1 MSERKALQVD
11 PDRPIPDTNVFTSEE
26 TQKGYR
32 LNKFAMSMVKPE
44 VREAFLADEE
54 KVLAKADLTDEER
67 QLIRDR
73 DWRAIIGDH
82 GGNIY
87 MIMKIGAVLGQGLY
101 QIGAAQRGETYEE
114 FLATRNAAG
123 AR

>member
-1 MSERKALQVD
+1 MAKQVD
-11 PDRPIPDTNVFTSEE
+11 PDRPIENTKVFDSK
-26 TQKGYR
+26 QAQLGYR

-44 VREAFLADEE
+44 NREAFKNDEE
-54 KVLAKADLTDEER
+54 AVLAASDLTEVEK

-73 DWRAIIGDH
+73 DWRAIMDEH

-87 MIMKIGAVLGQGLY
+87 MIIKIGAVVGDGLY
-101 QIGAAQRGETYEE
+101 QIGAHQRGETYEE

>member
-1 MSERKALQVD
+1 MREDMPKQVD
-11 PDRPIPDTNVFTSEE
+11 PDRPIENTKVFDSE
-26 TQKGYR
+26 QAQLGYR

-44 VREAFLADEE
+44 NRDAFRADEE
-54 KVLAKADLTDEER
+54 AALAASDLTDVEK

-73 DWRAIIGDH
+73 DWRAIMDEH

-87 MIMKIGAVLGQGLY
+87 MIMKIGAVIGDGLY
-101 QIGAAQRGETYEE
+101 QIGAHQRGQTYEE

>member
-1 MSERKALQVD
+1 MVKQVDSER
-11 PDRPIPDTNVFTSEE
+11 PIEDTKVFDSEQ
-26 TQKGYR
+26 TRLGYR
-32 LNKFAMSMVKPE
+32 LNKFAMSMVHPE
-44 VREAFLADEE
+44 NREAFLADEE
-54 KVLAKADLTDEER
+54 ACLAASGLTEEEK

-73 DWRAIIGDH
+73 DWRAIMDEH

-87 MIMKIGAVLGQGLY
+87 MIMKIGAVIGQGLY
-101 QIGAAQRGETYEE
+101 QIGAHQRGQTYEE

>member
-1 MSERKALQVD
+1 MSRTRPQID
-11 PDRPIPDTNVFTSEE
+11 RDRPIPDTRIFDAEQTRR
-26 TQKGYR
+26 GYR
-32 LNKFAMSMVKPE
+32 LNRFAMAFCRPE
-44 VREAFLADEE
+44 NREAFKADEE
-54 KVLAKADLTDEER
+54 AYLAASDLTEAEKR
-67 QLIRDR
+67 LIRER
-73 DWRAIIGDH
+73 DWRAIMDRH

-101 QIGAAQRGETYEE
+101 QIGAHQRGQTYEE

>member
-1 MSERKALQVD
+1 MAAQVD
-11 PDRPIPDTNVFTSEE
+11 KSRPIENTKVFTNEE

-32 LNKFAMSMVKPE
+32 LNKFAMSMCKAE
-44 VREAFLADEE
+44 NRDAFLADEE
-54 KVLAKADLTDEER
+54 AVLAAADLSDVER

-73 DWRAIIGDH
+73 DWRAMMDEH

-87 MIMKIGAVLGQGLY
+87 MIIKIGAVIGHGLY
-101 QIGAAQRGETYEE
+101 QIGAHQRGETYEE
-114 FLATRNAAG
+114 FLATRNASG

>member
-1 MSERKALQVD
+1 MPKQVD
-11 PDRPIPDTNVFTSEE
+11 PDRPIENTKVFDSE
-26 TQKGYR
+26 QAQLGYR

-44 VREAFLADEE
+44 NRDAFRADEE
-54 KVLAKADLTDEER
+54 AALAASDLTDVEK

-73 DWRAIIGDH
+73 DWRAIMDEH

-87 MIMKIGAVLGQGLY
+87 MIMKIGAVIGDGLY
-101 QIGAAQRGETYEE
+101 QIGAHQRGQTYEE